1 MKRIL
6 IDNLIKWRDKK
17 GRKPLILQGARQ
29 VGKTWIL
36 KEFGSTC
43 FEDVCYIN
51 FEQAQPINE
60 LFEGSIDPWRIIEQL
75 SVFHGKK
82 IMPEK
87 TLIIF
92 DEVQEVPRALT
103 SLKYFAEEAPEYVI
117 CCAGSLLGVA
127 LHQGTSFPVGK
138 VEFLTLEPLSFR
150 EFLLACGEELL
161 VDYVLKGNL
170 EVKAFAEKLMDNLRR
185 YFIIGGMPAAVQ
197 KWLDSHDYFEVEA
210 VQKQLLQ
217 AYESDF
223 SKHAPSNLIA
233 KIRYVW
239 QSIPSQLAKENKKF
253 IYGLVREGA
262 RAREYEDTLM
272 WLSDTGLIRRVY
284 RITKPDLPLKA
295 YEDLQSFKVYLL
307 DVGLLRVLGGVSPK
321 VLIEGSRIF
330 EEFKG
335 ALTKQ
340 FVLQELSLLPGLA
353 ASYYWTSGAMAE
365 VDFIFSD
372 GLNVYPLEAKAGS
385 NVHAKSLKS
394 YGDKF
399 HPSLLFRTSLLPYEK
414 NGNLMNIPLY
424 LLFAMPMIL
433 NNMHTSPNSGQ
444 TID

>member
-51 FEQAQPINE
+51 FEQDQPINE

-92 DEVQEVPRALT
+92 DEVQEVPRALA

-210 VQKQLLQ
+210 VQKQLC
-217 AYESDF
+217 
-223 SKHAPSNLIA
+223 
-233 KIRYVW
+233 
-239 QSIPSQLAKENKKF
+239 
-253 IYGLVREGA
+253 
-262 RAREYEDTLM
+262 
-272 WLSDTGLIRRVY
+272 
-284 RITKPDLPLKA
+284 
-295 YEDLQSFKVYLL
+295 
-307 DVGLLRVLGGVSPK
+307 
-321 VLIEGSRIF
+321 
-330 EEFKG
+330 
-335 ALTKQ
+335 
-340 FVLQELSLLPGLA
+340 
-353 ASYYWTSGAMAE
+353 
-365 VDFIFSD
+365 
-372 GLNVYPLEAKAGS
+372 AG
-385 NVHAKSLKS
+385 
-394 YGDKF
+394 
-399 HPSLLFRTSLLPYEK
+399 
-414 NGNLMNIPLY
+414 I
-424 LLFAMPMIL
+424 
-433 NNMHTSPNSGQ
+433 
-444 TID
+444 